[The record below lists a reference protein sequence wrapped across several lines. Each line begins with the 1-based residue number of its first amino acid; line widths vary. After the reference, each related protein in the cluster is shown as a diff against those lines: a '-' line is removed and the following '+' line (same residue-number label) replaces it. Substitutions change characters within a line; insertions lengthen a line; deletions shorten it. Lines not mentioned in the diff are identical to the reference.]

1 MTWQQSKGC
10 TSEAPSSISMSSS
23 LKTSKGLTRV
33 NRHLSQTLS
42 QEQDVTRTRAAL
54 EAFAAERGL
63 AVAAWFVENESEA
76 SLKRP
81 EPFRLLGD
89 CNVLLI
95 KQVDRLSRLNDPDRE
110 ALKRE
115 IGARG
120 MRSSTGLVYVLAEH
134 RDHGRNHGLHPGR
147 CDWIPWPKLPARTTQ
162 SVAGVDLKGLLR
174 LRLKCLQKCG
184 RTQGVMLHLNPYCP
198 STMWLDIKKS
208 PDVLLEH

>member
-1 MTWQQSKGC
+1 MATVEGLHIRGTELYLRVLIPEDLQSACAGQ
-10 TSEAPSSISMSSS
+10 SAPI
-23 LKTSKGLTRV
+23 
-33 NRHLSQTLS
+33 SQTLS
-42 QEQDVTRTRAAL
+42 QEQDVTRTRDAL

-63 AVAAWFVENESEA
+63 ALAAWFVENESEA

-110 ALKRE
+110 ALKPE

-120 MRSSTGLVYVLAEH
+120 MRSSTGLVHVLAEH

-147 CDWIPWPKLPARTTQ
+147 CD
-162 SVAGVDLKGLLR
+162 
-174 LRLKCLQKCG
+174 
-184 RTQGVMLHLNPYCP
+184 
-198 STMWLDIKKS
+198 
-208 PDVLLEH
+208 